1 MRDGQEFMC
10 PGHDT
15 NNL

>member
-1 MRDGQEFMC
+1 MRDGQEFMW